1 MNTILSW
8 YQEISDIAFWLE
20 FIQGFKDLGP
30 LAPILLALLESIIPA
45 LPLIVIVSFNVT
57 AHGLVLGFIYSWL
70 GSFIG
75 STMMF
80 LFYRKGFHAW
90 FTRWSKDKMGISK
103 ITEKVNKHAGNV
115 LFVLTSLPFTPNF
128 LINLVY
134 GLSNID
140 SKFFIATIFFSKLL
154 MIGSMA
160 VFGHSLTQISED
172 PIYLILSIIGMYI
185 LYLISKKMADKYL
198 EHSDDQ

>member
-8 YQEISDIAFWLE
+8 YDTITDIAFWLE

-30 LAPILLALLESIIPA
+30 LAPIFLALLESIIPA

-57 AHGLVLGFIYSWL
+57 AYGLGLGFVYSWL

-90 FTRWSKDKMGISK
+90 FARLSSNKKGISK
-103 ITEKVNKHAGNV
+103 IVVSVNKHVGNV

-140 SKFFIATIFFSKLL
+140 TKYFIVTIFFSKLL

-160 VFGHSLTQISED
+160 LFGHSLTQITD
-172 PIYLILSIIGMYI
+172 NPVYLLLSILGMFI

-198 EHSDDQ
+198 EHPEQ